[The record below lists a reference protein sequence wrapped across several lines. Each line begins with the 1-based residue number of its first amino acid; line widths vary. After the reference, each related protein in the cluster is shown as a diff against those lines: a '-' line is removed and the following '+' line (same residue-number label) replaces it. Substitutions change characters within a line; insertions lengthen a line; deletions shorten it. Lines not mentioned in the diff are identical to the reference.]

1 MKNQEMIEKLEELR
15 MDAMNDAMDM
25 FSEYLSLEPSEM
37 QDVKLLNKMN
47 QKRTIIRLCEELI
60 AELEI

>member
-1 MKNQEMIEKLEELR
+1 MKNEEMIKKLEELR

>member
-1 MKNQEMIEKLEELR
+1 MIKKLEELR

>member
-1 MKNQEMIEKLEELR
+1 MKNKEMIEKLEELR

-25 FSEYLSLEPSEM
+25 FSEYLSLEPNEM
-37 QDVKLLNKMN
+37 QDVKLLSKMN